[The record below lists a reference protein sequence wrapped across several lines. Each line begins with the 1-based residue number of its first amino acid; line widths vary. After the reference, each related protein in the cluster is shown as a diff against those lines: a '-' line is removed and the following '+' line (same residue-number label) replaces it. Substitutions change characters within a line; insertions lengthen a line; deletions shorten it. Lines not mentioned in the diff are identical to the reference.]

1 MFYKHKKDDNG
12 KIEVLEFY
20 PVRSVFFQY
29 QCCGVYGYSDFK
41 EASAWRSDV
50 VAGGTSYSLSVPIV
64 CCDQLP
70 TSTDLSCAGAT
81 TGINANKV
89 GNPSTDQPKV
99 PRHYSSVYLVI
110 LLTVIYECCTCI

>member
-99 PRHYSSVYLVI
+99 PRHYSHVYLVM
-110 LLTVIYECCTCI
+110 LL